1 MSREQSGLIRSAVQ
15 LVEIDSHHEGQ
26 RIDNFLHYCLKD
38 IPKTRIYRIL
48 RKGEVRVN
56 KGRIRQGY
64 RLQKGDIVRIPP
76 LSRRPLQAPPPR
88 NEKLLQ
94 RIASRILQED
104 KRVLVLNKP
113 SGIAVHGGSGIS
125 LGVIE
130 ALRTLRGE
138 GAYLELVHRLDRET
152 SGCLVI
158 AKRRSALRYLH
169 ECLREQ
175 RVRKCYFALVKGRW
189 TERKAVTGALQKYGT
204 RSGERVVRMAPDGK
218 PATTHFEPLAST
230 ADYSLMRVKP
240 LTGRTHQI
248 RVHAAESGHPIAGD
262 SKYGDAEFNR
272 EMRARGSLN
281 RLFLHAAS
289 LAYPAAEDGK
299 TILLKAPLDE
309 ELGNV
314 LKKLGLSAS
323 YDS

>member
-1 MSREQSGLIRSAVQ
+1 MSQEQSGQIRSAVQ

-26 RIDNFLHYCLKD
+26 RIDNFLLYCLKD

-76 LSRRPLQAPPPR
+76 LLRRPAQAPPPR

-94 RIASRILQED
+94 RLASRILQED
-104 KRVLVLNKP
+104 KRLLVLNKP
-113 SGIAVHGGSGIS
+113 AGIAVHGGSGIS

-130 ALRTLRGE
+130 ALRALRGV

-158 AKRRSALRYLH
+158 AKRRSTLRHLH
-169 ECLREQ
+169 LCLREQ
-175 RVRKCYFALVKGRW
+175 RVSKCYFALVKGRW
-189 TERKAVTGALQKYGT
+189 TERQVVTGALRKYGS
-204 RSGERVVRMAPDGK
+204 RSGERVVRMEAGGK
-218 PATTHFEPLAST
+218 PATTRFEPLAST
-230 ADYSLMRVKP
+230 ATYSLMRVKP

-248 RVHAAESGHPIAGD
+248 RVHAAEVGHPIAGD

-272 EMRARGSLN
+272 EMRDRGGLK

-289 LAYPAAEDGK
+289 LEYPAAEDGEK
-299 TILLKAPLDE
+299 ILLQAPLDDD
-309 ELGNV
+309 LGRA

-323 YDS
+323 YES